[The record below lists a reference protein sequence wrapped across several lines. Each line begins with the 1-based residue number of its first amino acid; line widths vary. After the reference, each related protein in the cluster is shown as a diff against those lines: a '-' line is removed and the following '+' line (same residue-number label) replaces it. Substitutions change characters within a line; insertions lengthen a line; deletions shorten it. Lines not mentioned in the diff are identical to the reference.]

1 MGTLQYGI
9 RAIGSTLDPYG
20 PRTNVNLSKF
30 VVVDFGICKFGG
42 KSREN

>member
-1 MGTLQYGI
+1 MLQYGI
-9 RAIGSTLDPYG
+9 KSISSTLDPHG

-30 VVVDFGICKFGG
+30 VVVDFGLCELGG